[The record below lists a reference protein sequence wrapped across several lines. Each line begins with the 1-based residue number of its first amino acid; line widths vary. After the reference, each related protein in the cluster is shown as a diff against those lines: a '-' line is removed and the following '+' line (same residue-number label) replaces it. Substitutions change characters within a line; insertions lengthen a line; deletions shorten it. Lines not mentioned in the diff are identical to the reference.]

1 MATKT
6 VEDWKNY
13 TGSALILEGTDKAYF
28 LKKCAQQAGE
38 SEEKLCDFISA
49 GHPGGTMRF
58 SKLIGWAKIS
68 PEFCTEVTFSPY
80 KAAMDSFSN
89 GGVIEGYDYSD
100 KELLAVFSGVDAD
113 IFTVLTDGGEIYN
126 LMRDSY
132 ETILGKYLPEGFEL
146 DKSIGLISYYTN
158 AKDRRLEL
166 ARLEKEK
173 YWAYER

>member
-13 TGSALILEGTDKAYF
+13 TGSALVLEGADKEYF
-28 LKKCAQQAGE
+28 LKECAKQAGE
-38 SEEKLCDFISA
+38 SEMKLYESISE

-58 SKLIGWAKIS
+58 SKLIGWTKIS
-68 PEFCTEVTFSPY
+68 PDFCTEVTFSPY
-80 KAAMDSFSN
+80 KASMDSFSD
-89 GGVIEGYDYSD
+89 GGPIMGYDYSD

-126 LMRDSY
+126 SMKESY
-132 ETILGKYLPEGFEL
+132 ETIVGKYLPEGFEL
-146 DKSIGLISYYTN
+146 DKNIGLISYFTN
-158 AKDRRLEL
+158 AEDRRLEL

-173 YWAYER
+173 YWEKQR